1 MKHEV
6 CGARTVMSPS
16 QSSLSLGAGMT
27 FHYGSEEII
36 KIVKLQRAIRRR
48 IRRRNAVDN
57 YFSKLPAG
65 MSPEDVVN
73 VKVGKLWLLES
84 LDTVH

>member
-1 MKHEV
+1 
-6 CGARTVMSPS
+6 MSIS
-16 QSSLSLGAGMT
+16 GLTLQYKSD
-27 FHYGSEEII
+27 EIV

-73 VKVGKLWLLES
+73 VKVGKTFRPILP
-84 LDTVH
+84 